1 MATLT
6 VWKFS
11 TADGAENALVKL
23 RGLQKE
29 HLVGITDAAL
39 VSWPAGKKKPRT
51 RQATNLAAM
60 GALDG
65 AFWGMLFGLIF
76 FIPFIGLAVGALAG
90 ALSGHF
96 RDYGIDDDFISKVR
110 EKVTEGTSALFLLT
124 SEVTMDKVED
134 AFKGEPMELIES
146 NLSKAQEAQLRE
158 HFGTQA

>member
-6 VWKFS
+6 VWKFG
-11 TADGAENALVKL
+11 TPDGAEDALAKL

-39 VSWPAGKKKPRT
+39 VSWPAGKKKPKT
-51 RQATNLAAM
+51 RQATNLAGM

-76 FIPFIGLAVGALAG
+76 FIPFIGMAVGALAG

-96 RDYGIDDDFISKVR
+96 SDYGIDDGFIAKVR
-110 EKVTEGTSALFLLT
+110 EEVTEGTSALFLLT
-124 SEVTMDKVED
+124 SEVTLDKVED
-134 AFKGEPMELIES
+134 AFKGEHMELIES

>member
-6 VWKFS
+6 VWKFN
-11 TADGAENALVKL
+11 TADGAGQALTKL
-23 RGLQKE
+23 QGLQKE

-39 VSWPAGKKKPRT
+39 ASWPAGKKKPRT
-51 RQATNLAAM
+51 RQATNLAAV

-96 RDYGIDDDFISKVR
+96 RDYGIDDGFIAKVR

-124 SEVTMDKVED
+124 SEVTLDKVED
-134 AFKGEPMELIES
+134 AFKGEQMELIES
-146 NLSKAQEAQLRE
+146 NLSKVQEAQLRE
-158 HFGTQA
+158 HFGTQS

>member
-6 VWKFS
+6 VWKFN
-11 TADGAENALVKL
+11 TAGGAEQALAKL
-23 RGLQKE
+23 QGLQKE

-39 VSWPAGKKKPRT
+39 ASWPAGKKKPRT
-51 RQATNLAAM
+51 RQATNLAAV

-96 RDYGIDDDFISKVR
+96 RDYGIDDGFIAKVR

-124 SEVTMDKVED
+124 SEVTLDKVED
-134 AFKGEPMELIES
+134 AFKGEQMELIES
-146 NLSKAQEAQLRE
+146 NLSKVQEAQLRE
-158 HFGTQA
+158 HFGTQS

>member
-6 VWKFS
+6 VWKFG
-11 TADGAENALVKL
+11 TPDGAEDALAKL

-39 VSWPAGKKKPRT
+39 VSWPAGKKKPKT
-51 RQATNLAAM
+51 RQATNLAGM

-65 AFWGMLFGLIF
+65 AFWGMLFGLIY
-76 FIPFIGLAVGALAG
+76 FIPFIGMAVGALAG

-96 RDYGIDDDFISKVR
+96 SDYGIDDGFIAKVR
-110 EKVTEGTSALFLLT
+110 EEVTEGTSALFLLT
-124 SEVTMDKVED
+124 SEVTLDKVED
-134 AFKGEPMELIES
+134 AFKGEHMELIES